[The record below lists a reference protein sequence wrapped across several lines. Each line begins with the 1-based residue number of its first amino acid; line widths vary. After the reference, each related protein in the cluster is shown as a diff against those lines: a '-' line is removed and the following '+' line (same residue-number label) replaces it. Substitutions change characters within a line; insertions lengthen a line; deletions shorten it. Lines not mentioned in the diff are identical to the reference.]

1 MKIILSTL
9 NAKYIHSNLAI
20 QYIKQYSKGF
30 DIDIY
35 EYNIN
40 QELDLIV
47 REIHSA
53 KPDIVCFSTYIWNIN
68 ETLEICSK
76 LKKVNKDLII
86 ILGGP
91 EVSFTQSEIME
102 DNPFIDFIIEGEG
115 EITVNELFSY
125 LVNNNCVLEEIAGIT
140 YRENGK
146 IIINKPRPLIENLDI
161 IPSPFKDMEYSENKI
176 VYYETSR
183 GCPFNCQFCL
193 SSTIKG
199 LRFFSKERVQSDL
212 LILMKSG
219 IKQVKFVDRTFNA
232 DQKYAMELMTFIM
245 ENAPEGMNF
254 HFEVTA
260 HLITDEF
267 LEFLKDAK
275 KGLFQFEI
283 GVQSSN
289 PKTLQ
294 ASGRTTDLEK
304 LSYVIKKVNS
314 YGNIHQH
321 LDLIIGLP
329 YEGYDSFRESFNF
342 VYNLDGEKLQ
352 LGFLKLLKG
361 SGLLQKADMYGFI
374 YADEAPYE
382 IMETNDLSFDEII
395 ALKLLEDVVEKYHN
409 ERYFYHT
416 NKFLISNYYETPF
429 DYFEALSQFWGV
441 NNYEKVAHSRNSLYS
456 KLFEFA
462 KTVAKT
468 QQIGLISEILAFDFL
483 NSNNQLPFDY
493 MGTER
498 IPMTDIHDILKRDDV
513 LQELDELSEIPTKR
527 VVPKVKIEKFHY
539 DIERLIESNYLEVHE
554 SINIYGFLHLDQGI
568 KQISIKLHEE
578 GQDGQN

>member
-20 QYIKQYSKGF
+20 QYIKQYSKEF

-53 KPDIVCFSTYIWNIN
+53 KPNIVCFSTYIWNIN

-86 ILGGP
+86 VLGGP
-91 EVSFTQSEIME
+91 EVSFTQNEIMLA
-102 DNPFIDFIIEGEG
+102 NPFIDFIIEGEG
-115 EITVNELFSY
+115 EITTDELFNY
-125 LVNNNCVLEEIAGIT
+125 LVKKNRVIEEIDGVT
-140 YRENGK
+140 YRKEDE

-161 IPSPFKDMEYSENKI
+161 IPTPFNDMEYSENKI

-199 LRFFSKERVQSDL
+199 LRFFSKERVESDL

-232 DQKYAMELMTFIM
+232 NQKYAMELMTFIM
-245 ENAPEGMNF
+245 ENAPKGMNF

-267 LEFLKDAK
+267 LEFLKDVK

-283 GVQSSN
+283 GIQSSN

-361 SGLLQKADMYGFI
+361 SGLLQKADMYGFV

-382 IMETNDLSFDEII
+382 IMETNDLNFDEII

-416 NKFLISNYYETPF
+416 NKFMIANYYETPF
-429 DYFEALSQFWGV
+429 DYFEALSQFWGF
-441 NNYEKVAHSRNSLYS
+441 NDYEKVAHSRNSLYA

-462 KTVAKT
+462 KHIVKP

-483 NSNNQLPFDY
+483 SSNNQLPFDY

-498 IPMTDIHDILKRDDV
+498 IPMADIHDILKREEV

-539 DIERLIESNYLEVHE
+539 DIERLIESNYLDIRD
-554 SINIYGFLHLDQGI
+554 SIEIYGFLHLDQGI
-568 KQISIKLHEE
+568 KQISVELQEE
-578 GQDGQN
+578 GRYGQN